1 MENVTVLVKTLDVFD
16 DGTPIGVN
24 FNTANQDVTSL
35 LNLITFNEYVNA
47 SMYNFTGSS
56 STLTRDLEWAMLQGK
71 MVIYT
76 RKSDFFDF

>member
-1 MENVTVLVKTLDVFD
+1 MQNVTELVNTIDFFD
-16 DGTPIGVN
+16 DGTPISVN
-24 FNTANQDVTSL
+24 FNTANQGLTSA
-35 LNLITFNEYVNA
+35 LNLITFNPYVNA

-56 STLTRDLEWAMLQGK
+56 GTLTRDLEWAMLQGK